1 MLEQVTI
8 LVVDDK
14 PENLLAMQGLLEGP
28 ELEII
33 SATSGQ
39 EALSLMLEYEFAL
52 ILLDVQMPE
61 MDGIETA
68 SLIRG
73 SERTK
78 SIPIIFVTAISKDPH
93 HVFQGYEAGAVD
105 YLMKPF
111 EPEIL
116 KSKVK
121 VFCDLYRQGRIIKK
135 QLVEIEAKNELL
147 EKQLKEIKTLRGF
160 IPICSS
166 CKKIRNDDG
175 FWEAIEVYI
184 RDHSEAEFSHGLCPK
199 CIDELYKKYETP
211 TK

>member
-1 MLEQVTI
+1 MSEQVTI

-28 ELEII
+28 EIEIVT
-33 SATSGQ
+33 ATSGQ
-39 EALSLMLEYEFAL
+39 DALSLMLEHEFAL

-78 SIPIIFVTAISKDPH
+78 SIPIIFVTAISKDPQ

-135 QLVEIEAKNELL
+135 QLGEIEAKNELL
-147 EKQLKEIKTLRGF
+147 ERQLKEIKTLRGF

-211 TK
+211 NK